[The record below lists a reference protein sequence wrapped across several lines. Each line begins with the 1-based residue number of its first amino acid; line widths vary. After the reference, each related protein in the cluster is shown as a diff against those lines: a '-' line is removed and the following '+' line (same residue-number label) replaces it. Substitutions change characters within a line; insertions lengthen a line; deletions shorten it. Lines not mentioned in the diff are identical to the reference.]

1 MNRKYSQEFKQGA
14 VDQAGQPNVTLAQV
28 AKELGLNPGML
39 GRWRFELSSH
49 GRKAFKGQGNPRDEE
64 LSALKR
70 ELARVKKERDF
81 LREAATY
88 FAKESVIPPF
98 LTSVKT
104 REFLGYSSCR
114 GGTPPIAECGRILL

>member
-14 VDQAGQPNVTLAQV
+14 VDQAGQPNVTLGQV
-28 AKELGLNPGML
+28 AKELGLNPSML

-64 LSALKR
+64 LSVLKR

-88 FAKESVIPPF
+88 FAKES
-98 LTSVKT
+98 K
-104 REFLGYSSCR
+104 
-114 GGTPPIAECGRILL
+114 